1 MSAEQQAAQFRAD
14 VKETYRSGRDRLS
27 QDFFGPALKS
37 AVLYRRSVGFFT
49 TSALLAWS
57 EGLVRLVTG
66 DLRIQLIASP
76 ELSEAD
82 LNLLRTLQSPEQ
94 RAAVYAEIGD
104 RILETVLDFIDQPD
118 DVGRR
123 ATVFAWLLASER
135 LELRFAFP
143 DHVEDAGMYHEKVGV
158 VDLAGGGRLAF
169 TGSANETDSGH
180 RRNFESIDVFRDWVP
195 GEDGRV
201 ASKVEQFDEAWRGD
215 TPGLSVLRPTPGLLE
230 RLRARAPKASPVPTT
245 PPAPALA
252 ISLWPHQQDAMDAFL
267 KARHGVLEMATGTGK
282 TRTALAILS
291 RLVGKGDIGTAVICM
306 DGTDLLDQWA
316 EDLRHWL
323 ASQGRGWLLY
333 RQYEENRELPEYGLD
348 PHHAILLVSR
358 SQLGRLSRHL
368 AKVSKETALII
379 HDEVHG
385 LGAPA
390 LVESLAGLH
399 ASFVWRL
406 GLSATPERAYD
417 DAGNQFIEEAIG
429 PTIYAFPLEEAIRR
443 GVLTEFDYEALPY
456 DLTDED
462 RRRLKQVYSRQARRA
477 REGRPMS
484 QQEMW
489 TELARV
495 YKTAEEKPLVFAK
508 RLAED
513 PSIIN
518 RCIIFVETRE
528 YAVPIL
534 ETIDAYTHRYRTYY
548 AEDDRNHLVSFAKG
562 EIDCLI
568 TCHRISQGI
577 DIQSLNAVVLF
588 ASARSRLETIQ
599 RIGRCLRTDPMN
611 RTKRARVIDFV
622 RTGAAAGEPSAD
634 EDRAAWLEA
643 LSSVRRED
651 ADAN

>member
-76 ELSEAD
+76 ELSESD
-82 LNLLRTLQSPEQ
+82 LNLLRSLQSPEQ
-94 RAAVYAEIGD
+94 RAAVYCKIGD
-104 RILETVLDFIDQPD
+104 RILETVLNFIDHPD

-143 DHVEDAGMYHEKVGV
+143 DHVEDAGIYHEKVGV

-195 GEDGRV
+195 GEDRRV

-215 TPGLSVLRPTPGLLE
+215 TPGLSVLRPTADLLE
-230 RLRARAPKASPVPTT
+230 RLRARAPKAKPDSTT
-245 PPAPALA
+245 PPAPAPA

-267 KARHGVLEMATGTGK
+267 EARHGVLEMATGTGK

-291 RLVGKGDIGTAVICM
+291 QLVGKGDIGTAVICM

-316 EDLRHWL
+316 EDLRQWL
-323 ASQGRGWLLY
+323 ANQGRGWLLY

-348 PHHAILLVSR
+348 PHNALLLVSR
-358 SQLGRLSRHL
+358 GQLGRLSRHL

-390 LVESLAGLH
+390 LVESLAGFH
-399 ASFVWRL
+399 ASFAWRL

-443 GVLTEFDYEALPY
+443 GVLTEFDYEPLPY

-462 RRRLKQVYSRQARRA
+462 RRRLKQVYSRQAGRA

-495 YKTAEEKPLVFAK
+495 YKTAEQKPLIFAN

-611 RTKRARVIDFV
+611 RTKRARIIDFV
-622 RTGAAAGEPSAD
+622 RTGAAVGEPSAD
-634 EDRAAWLEA
+634 EDRASWLEA